1 LLDLNFENNLQPKQ
15 GYLLVAE
22 PFMDSDYFKRSVILI
37 CEYNAEGS
45 FGFVLNNYLDI
56 NFEDFSEELIKIDSR
71 ISIGGP
77 VDVKN
82 LFYIHTLGEKIPN
95 SIKVSDKIF
104 IGGDYE
110 VLIEQL
116 KSTPN
121 PETKVRFFLG
131 YSGWSKNQLDDE
143 IAEKSWIVVKSDMT
157 NLIMDTSKNNL
168 WQKCLQELGGKYKM
182 FSQIPVNPNNN

>member
-1 LLDLNFENNLQPKQ
+1 MLDLNFENNLQPKQ

>member
-37 CEYNAEGS
+37 CEYNTEGS

>member
-1 LLDLNFENNLQPKQ
+1 MLDLNFENNLQPQQ

-22 PFMDSDYFKRSVILI
+22 PFMDSDYFQRSVILI
-37 CEYNAEGS
+37 CDYNAEGS
-45 FGFVLNNYLDI
+45 FGFVLNNYLDV
-56 NFEDFSEELIKIDSR
+56 NFEDFSEELIKIDSK

-82 LFYIHTLGEKIPN
+82 LFYIHTLGAKIPN
-95 SIKVSDKIF
+95 SIKVSDKIY
-104 IGGDYE
+104 IGGDYD

-143 IAEKSWIVVKSDMT
+143 IAEKSWIVVKSNIT

-168 WQKCLQELGGKYKM
+168 WQECLQKLGGKYKM